1 RHWWKKG
8 LTYSTF
14 FLPLSLL
21 QCHVISR
28 FLCIRGVICITDIE
42 NMCNRQNVVVT
53 EKNDIDFESV
63 APYLM
68 DFKVKKV

>member
-1 RHWWKKG
+1 
-8 LTYSTF
+8 
-14 FLPLSLL
+14 
-21 QCHVISR
+21 
-28 FLCIRGVICITDIE
+28 VICITDIE